1 MKKCSVPRT
10 IEMKILGNKRDRQWT
25 RYMERGDNNLYK
37 PFCRYRNKVKHLSRE
52 NIKAFENYLAI
63 NAKTNNKAIWKY
75 INARLKINKEINE
88 IHTDIDNVESDII
101 EDMDVIVQKFAQY
114 FSSVFTIDDNV
125 ELPKVENLTCIYP
138 FNEFVVTEK
147 MVLYQLKMLDI
158 SKSAGPDDIN
168 ARMLKELA
176 VVISKPLSMLFNNS
190 LKMDTVPSEWKMAYI
205 ALIHKKKTIGKWY
218 QTIGPLVSHVLH
230 AKRWKKIIYQQIV
243 DHIQINNYISD
254 SQHGFLKGRSTNSKL
269 LEIMNKW
276 TLACDD
282 DI

>member
-1 MKKCSVPRT
+1 MSNLIKNLKDKYVPNKIITRIVKKWSVPRT
-10 IEMKILGNKRDRQWT
+10 KEMKILGNKRDRQWT
-25 RYMERGDNNLYK
+25 RYMETGDNNYYK
-37 PFCRYRNKVKHLSRE
+37 SFCRYRNKVKHLSRE
-52 NIKAFENYLAI
+52 NRKAFENDLAI

-88 IHTDIDNVESDII
+88 THSDIDNVESDII
-101 EDMDVIVQKFAQY
+101 EDMDVIEQKFAQY

-125 ELPKVENLTCIYP
+125 ELPKVENLPCIYP

-190 LKMDTVPSEWKMAYI
+190 LKMGTVPSEWKMAYI
-205 ALIHKKKTIGKWY
+205 APIHKKK
-218 QTIGPLVSHVLH
+218 
-230 AKRWKKIIYQQIV
+230 
-243 DHIQINNYISD
+243 
-254 SQHGFLKGRSTNSKL
+254 
-269 LEIMNKW
+269 
-276 TLACDD
+276 
-282 DI
+282 